1 MSAEERLSRIADE
14 HEIDSVLSAW
24 AFARDCGDWDI
35 LSNCFQ
41 PDATINISWFS
52 GPAADFVERSKG
64 MLAEFKPGEH
74 GKHQI
79 GRARIKVEGDRATS
93 ECHVQLLRRVVGDP
107 FDFDAITWGRFF
119 DLFEKREDGVWC
131 IHRRTMVYE
140 KDRLDP
146 VNPADVPAGFFEA
159 LDLSAFPPACQ
170 VLCYRLSLVGRA
182 PMDNI
187 VQVGSEA
194 EAQLKKDAV
203 DWLGRRTAV

>member
-14 HEIDSVLSAW
+14 HEIDRVLSAW

-52 GPAADFVERSKG
+52 GPAADFVERSKD

-79 GRARIKVEGDRATS
+79 GRARIIVEGNRATS
-93 ECHVQLLRRVVGDP
+93 ECHVQLLRRVIGDP

-119 DLFEKREDGVWC
+119 DHFENREDGVWR

-203 DWLGRRTAV
+203 DWLGGGTAV